1 MNRAIR
7 RSLAL
12 VTVSLTPLALVAC
25 GSSGDDSATPAVDS
39 TPTTVDTG
47 DFAIDQSIDTGAA
60 EAALL
65 AMDDQ
70 ALTLP
75 DDAQSSYDRLKTDLE
90 SAKNATGNDAE
101 TAWSKVGDDVKD
113 VDTKIDAAGDRVD
126 NATKDAWSHVKDE
139 FDKITSHT

>member
-1 MNRAIR
+1 MNRVIR

-12 VTVSLTPLALVAC
+12 ATVSLTPLALVAC
-25 GSSGDDSATPAVDS
+25 GSSGDDSATPA
-39 TPTTVDTG
+39 VDTG

-90 SAKNATGNDAE
+90 HAKNVTGNDAE
-101 TAWSKVGDDVKD
+101 TAWSKVGDDVTD
-113 VDTKIDAAGDRVD
+113 VDTKIDAAGDSVD

-139 FDKITSHT
+139 FDKITSHA